1 MFVRTLVPVLS
12 SNSKGAQMVLQ
23 RRVGCGATHKVGLN
37 PELMN
42 DHKYR
47 GALVLGI
54 QSPIRSLW
62 RSRSM
67 GEKLRDRKILI
78 TVTSRGQ

>member
-1 MFVRTLVPVLS
+1 
-12 SNSKGAQMVLQ
+12 MVLQ

-62 RSRSM
+62 RSRSL
-67 GEKLRDRKILI
+67 GERERRVLWKRPRCDIDGGERW
-78 TVTSRGQ
+78 VRRGE

>member
-1 MFVRTLVPVLS
+1 
-12 SNSKGAQMVLQ
+12 MVLQ
-23 RRVGCGATHKVGLN
+23 RRVGYGATHKVGLN

-54 QSPIRSLW
+54 QSPRETLVCIRKTAT
-62 RSRSM
+62 RHKR
-67 GEKLRDRKILI
+67 GE
-78 TVTSRGQ
+78 